1 MPTPKLNKC
10 NVRIGQAWKPVPTK
24 IIKGEMNMINRD
36 DNPDYLNAF
45 LDYNITILNK
55 SPNTIKEYNYDLAV
69 FLKYLKKHFK
79 MTDEDDFKN
88 ITIKDIDLSV
98 IKRVTLED
106 IHSYIS
112 YMATVLKSQP
122 TTRARKI
129 SSIRVF
135 FHYLSQKAKL
145 IDINPAQNLET
156 PKIRKTNSKIFIS

>member
-1 MPTPKLNKC
+1 
-10 NVRIGQAWKPVPTK
+10 
-24 IIKGEMNMINRD
+24 MINRN
-36 DNPDYLNAF
+36 DNPDYLNSF

-69 FLKYLKKHFK
+69 FLKYIKRHFNEQNGD
-79 MTDEDDFKN
+79 TETSATNDL
-88 ITIKDIDLSV
+88 KDICITDIPISV
-98 IKRVTLED
+98 ISKITLED

-145 IDINPAQNLET
+145 IDTNPAQNLET
-156 PKIRKTNSKIFIS
+156 PKIRKTYSKILIS